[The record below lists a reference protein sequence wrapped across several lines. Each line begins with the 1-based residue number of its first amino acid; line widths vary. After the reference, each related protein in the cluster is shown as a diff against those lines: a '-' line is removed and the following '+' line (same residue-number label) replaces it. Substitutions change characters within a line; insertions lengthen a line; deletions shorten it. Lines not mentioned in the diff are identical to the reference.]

1 MDRDASHPSA
11 LIVCVS
17 EHHGNT
23 RLLADVLAETLDA
36 EVVEPEAVDV
46 TELPSYDLL
55 AFGSGIYF
63 GSVDD
68 RLLDLV
74 DRMPHGAGR
83 AVLTFSTSGMF
94 LIPWMGTSVLR
105 RRLRDKGYRVL
116 DDFNCRG
123 YDTAGPLRF
132 IGGINQG
139 RPNAND
145 LDRARRF
152 ARVARV
158 RSVGVSPAT
167 V

>member
-1 MDRDASHPSA
+1 MARDANHPSA
-11 LIVCVS
+11 LVVCVS

-23 RLLADVLAETLDA
+23 RLLADTIAEALDT
-36 EVVEPEAVDV
+36 EVVEPEAVGV
-46 TELPSYDLL
+46 TELPRYDLVAL
-55 AFGSGIYF
+55 GSGIYY
-63 GSVDD
+63 GSVDG

-74 DRMPHGAGR
+74 DRLPHGAGR
-83 AVLTFSTSGMF
+83 AVFTFSTSGTF

-132 IGGINQG
+132 IGGLNQG

-152 ARVARV
+152 ARAARV
-158 RSVGVSPAT
+158 RATGVSPST